1 MVDNDDKL
9 GQMAARFFATGD
21 LGDSNESV
29 LADACNDAV
38 RKKAQISSAAA
49 VLMAQKFVRQADR
62 HGKSLRSMAQR
73 ALGWSTLVAGRY
85 RESEQAYLAARQMLK
100 SDPVLRSRIDRIL
113 IDVYM
118 YLGNY
123 SQSERCAR
131 RAMRSF
137 ARLKTRADLAKTE
150 VNYANLLHRQD
161 RHREA
166 RELYRRAGQ
175 YFASANNPVAV
186 ATCDYNL
193 ANTLVQLFDFDTAE
207 QRYENARRCFSENG
221 FGLYANDCLNGAAW
235 LEMLRGNYHQAL
247 QQLAA
252 CEEGYRNASQP
263 RGVVLCQLDLA
274 EAYLA
279 LNLFTDARRCAQRAE
294 KGANKLELGYESAKA
309 AFFFGKASY
318 ALGRVSVASKAL
330 KRAREG
336 FADGTNAAFLAAV
349 QLFQAQ
355 MKGHV
360 GDSMAELEK
369 ARTGFTGAQ
378 LPLWE
383 AICDL
388 QQAGG
393 SQDDAAPLA
402 RLSRNPAVKT
412 VPCLIAHRQTLLGD
426 GAARLGHLGRAVRH
440 WTNAADVLDAVR
452 AKLPPVDLRSAFTRH
467 RTDPYLKLISAEL
480 PRNVSAAAA
489 WTERYR
495 TAGVW
500 APSNESFLNEPA
512 RRRAEK
518 SLMLLA
524 DQVTVLAGQMGDSDG
539 KRTGAAVQSSRMQ
552 SDLRRKVHHELSGL
566 RRPGAGRVDR
576 LDEILAMMT
585 KASQRQVIVQFH
597 CDGDDLVGFVHW
609 RGQTRYH
616 RYVDGLSRLKIV
628 MGQWRFLLGR
638 RLHDSTSLVHRDK
651 GEETRLLV
659 DLGNWL
665 WSPLEI
671 GAEEQQ
677 LLILPEGQLSN
688 LPWQAIVVNGAPL
701 TMRHNLV
708 ISPSLRH
715 HVHAARQRTSSQRV
729 ELFVGRR
736 DGLDCV
742 EREVASLAAR
752 AGNHLHLH
760 SPCTRS
766 DVPSDSS
773 ARLWH
778 YSGHASLRVDN
789 PFYSSLDLTDGA
801 LFAADFQLRRN
812 RVNLVML
819 AGCRTGQQV
828 SLPGEEST
836 GLVRSLLEMGAR
848 NVIASHW
855 AVADESAAAWSE
867 CFYNHYF
874 NRLSVGNAARQAS
887 IDVREKYPSAY
898 DWAAFSIFGA
908 G

>member
-9 GQMAARFFATGD
+9 DRITAHFLATGD
-21 LGDSNESV
+21 PGDSDEGV
-29 LADACNDAV
+29 LADACNDAI
-38 RKKAQISSAAA
+38 RQKAQLSSSAA
-49 VLMAQKFVRQADR
+49 VLMAQKFVRQAGR

-73 ALGWSTLVAGRY
+73 ALGWSCLVAGKY
-85 RESEQAYLAARQMLK
+85 RESELAYLAARQMLK
-100 SDPVLRSRIDRIL
+100 RDPVLRSRIDRIL

-118 YLGNY
+118 YLGDY
-123 SQSERCAR
+123 RQSERCAR

-137 ARLKTRADLAKTE
+137 SGLKARADLAKTE

-166 RELYRRAGQ
+166 RDLYRRASH
-175 YFASANNPVAV
+175 YFASINSPVAV

-193 ANTLVQLFDFDTAE
+193 ANTLVQLFDFETAE
-207 QRYENARRCFSENG
+207 QRYESAGQCFSKNG
-221 FGLYANDCLNGAAW
+221 FDLYANDCRNGAAW

-247 QQLAA
+247 QQLAS
-252 CEEGYRNASQP
+252 CEEGYRKASQP

-279 LNLFTDARRCAQRAE
+279 LNLFTDARRCAQGAE
-294 KGANKLELGYESAKA
+294 KGANKLGLGYESAKA
-309 AFFFGKASY
+309 AFFYGKASY
-318 ALGRVSVASKAL
+318 AMGRVSVASKAL

-336 FADGTNAAFLAAV
+336 FADGTNEAFLAAV
-349 QLFQAQ
+349 RLFQAQ
-355 MKGHV
+355 MRGRI
-360 GDSMAELEK
+360 DDRMAEFEK
-369 ARTGFTGAQ
+369 ARAGFSGAQ

-393 SQDDAAPLA
+393 SQDHAAPLA

-426 GAARLGHLGRAVRH
+426 RAARVGHLGRAVRH

-480 PRNVSAAAA
+480 PRNASAAAA

-500 APSNESFLNEPA
+500 APSNESFFDEPA

-524 DQVTVLAGQMGDSDG
+524 DQVTVMAGQMGDSDG
-539 KRTGAAVQSSRMQ
+539 KRTGAAIQSSRLQ
-552 SDLRRKVHHELSGL
+552 SSLRRKVRHELGGL

-576 LDEILAMMT
+576 LDEIRAMMN
-585 KASQRQVIVQFH
+585 KASQRKVIVQFH
-597 CDGDDLVGFVHW
+597 CDGDDLVGFVHR

-616 RYVDGLSRLKIV
+616 RYADGLDQLKRL

-638 RLHDSTSLVHRDK
+638 RLYDSASAAHRDT
-651 GEETRLLV
+651 GEEARLLA

-671 GAEEQQ
+671 GAGEQH
-677 LLILPEGQLSN
+677 LLVLPEGQLSN
-688 LPWQAIVVNGAPL
+688 LPWQAIKVDGTPL

-708 ISPSLRH
+708 LSPSLRH
-715 HVHAARQRTSSQRV
+715 HVHATRQRTSSQRV
-729 ELFVGRR
+729 ELFVGRS
-736 DGLDCV
+736 DGLDHV
-742 EREVASLAAR
+742 EEEVNGLAAR
-752 AGNHLHLH
+752 AGKSLCLH
-760 SPCTRS
+760 SPCTRK
-766 DVPSDSS
+766 DVPSGSS

-778 YSGHASLRVDN
+778 YSGHASLRIDN
-789 PFYSSLDLTDGA
+789 PFYSSLDLTDGP

-874 NRLSVGNAARQAS
+874 NRLSVGNAARQAT